1 MDAPSTSVA
10 ETVTEVVSALPI
22 HDPVLIVAIAMASFL
37 IMPLIT
43 ERLHLPDIIGIVLA
57 GVIVGPHGLGLLE
70 RDETIQLLGTVGLLY
85 LVFLAGLEVD
95 LGDLSRKRRRA
106 ISFGVITFLV
116 PQLIGTLGAIVFF
129 DYGIASAVL
138 LGSVFSSH
146 SFLALLIAKRM
157 NLTERELVIA
167 VIGGT
172 VITDTLA
179 LFVLAVV
186 AQSTTG
192 AFGPLF
198 LLQLLAQTAI
208 FATIVVFGVPIL
220 GRWFFKR
227 VTDGGA
233 HFTFM
238 MTVLFTC
245 GYVAH
250 KAGLEPII
258 GAFLSGLA
266 MNRLVPHSGALAN
279 RAFFFGNSIFVP
291 FFLLSVGMLID
302 LRMVV
307 SDLKTIEMA
316 IFMTIT
322 VTLCK
327 GGAAWL
333 MRTFFGYGR
342 DEVVVAWGLSLPQA
356 ATTLAVVLVG
366 HDLELFDDAVLN
378 ATIVMVFV
386 TCFLGPLL
394 VQIAGRRIADAA
406 PHHAPTA
413 KENSHQRILL
423 PLANPTSSHNL
434 LDMAVAMRRPLVD
447 EPILPMSVA
456 SNEEA
461 VATSEKLL
469 ADSVLH
475 LAASDVPVRP
485 VIRVDLNP
493 VNGILRAMQEM
504 RASTLMVGWN
514 GPQTYWQRHFHLSR
528 GLIDELI
535 EDTTNQLFVVR
546 LTRPLSVI
554 ERIVLVIPDHASS
567 EFGFAELIGDCKLM
581 AKRIGANMLV
591 CGETSN
597 NDDLRDEIERTAPP
611 VPLEYGEEKPGQ
623 DIPKYLAPQLKET
636 DLVFIVGC
644 REGTASWDTKWNRL
658 PSLIAHHA
666 ENTSIAIGY
675 PRMGIGQT
683 INNRSD
689 TKKFTKDADLIDN
702 AVFLFK
708 NQQSSL
714 AEIIDESLPKMGQS
728 PNPALQQQLIDTIS
742 ALSDSVALMHIHTD
756 KIAKARL
763 AVVFKQQPLEHNGL
777 QLRIILILL
786 NPLGVSAEEH
796 LANLG
801 TIAQIVRDEERIKG
815 ALKAHDDDNTED
827 SKRLFSVKP

>member
-1 MDAPSTSVA
+1 MT
-10 ETVTEVVSALPI
+10 LPI
-22 HDPVLIVAIAMASFL
+22 HDPVLIVAIAMAAFL
-37 IMPLIT
+37 IMPLLT

-106 ISFGVITFLV
+106 ITFGIITFLV
-116 PQLIGTLGAIVFF
+116 PQVVGTLGAFF
-129 DYGIASAVL
+129 LFDFENPWASAIL

-179 LFVLAVV
+179 LFVLALV
-186 AQSTTG
+186 AQSTG
-192 AFGPLF
+192 DAFNAWF
-198 LLQLLAQTAI
+198 ILQLLVQTII
-208 FATIVVFGVPIL
+208 FATVVVFGIPLI

-227 VTDGGA
+227 VTDGSA

-238 MTVLFTC
+238 MTLLFTC

-250 KAGLEPII
+250 LAGLEPII

-279 RAFFFGNSIFVP
+279 RAFFFGNTIFVP

-302 LRMVV
+302 LSMVFG
-307 SDLKTIEMA
+307 DLQTIEMA
-316 IFMTIT
+316 LFMCAT
-322 VTLCK
+322 VIICK
-327 GGAAWL
+327 GIAAWC
-333 MRTFFGYGR
+333 MRLIFGYSR
-342 DEVVVAWGLSLPQA
+342 DDVVVAWGLSLPQA

-366 HDLELFDDAVLN
+366 YDLALFDESILN

-386 TCFLGPLL
+386 TCFLGPIL
-394 VQIAGRRIADAA
+394 VQISGRRIADAA

-413 KENSHQRILL
+413 SEASHQRILL
-423 PLANPTSSHNL
+423 PLANPSSSHNL

-447 EPILPMSVA
+447 DPILPMSVA
-456 SNEEA
+456 SSEDD

-485 VIRVDLNP
+485 VIRVDLNAA
-493 VNGILRAMQEM
+493 NGILRAMREL
-504 RASTLMVGWN
+504 RASSLIVGWN
-514 GPQTYWQRHFHLSR
+514 GPQTNWQRHFHLSR

-535 EDTTNQLFVVR
+535 TDTTNQLLVVR

-554 ERIVLVIPDHASS
+554 ERIVLVIPNHASS

-581 AKRIGANMLV
+581 AKRIGASVLV
-591 CGETSN
+591 SGEVT
-597 NDDLRDEIERTAPP
+597 DDSYLREEIERITPI
-611 VPLEYGEEKPGQ
+611 VSIEYDQQKTSQELPEHIGNAVTDK
-623 DIPKYLAPQLKET
+623 

-644 REGTASWDTKWNRL
+644 REGTASWNTQWNRL
-658 PSLIAHHA
+658 PPRLAHHA
-666 ENTSIAIGY
+666 ANTSLVIAY
-675 PRMGIGQT
+675 PRIGIGQNV
-683 INNRSD
+683 NNRSD
-689 TKKFTKDADLIDN
+689 TKKFTKNSGLIEN

-708 NQQSSL
+708 NQQTNL
-714 AEIIDESLPKMGQS
+714 AEIINETLPKMGQ
-728 PNPALQQQLIDTIS
+728 NPSDSLCQQLMDTIS

-756 KIAKARL
+756 KIDKARL
-763 AVVFKQQPLEHNGL
+763 AVVFKQEPLEHNGL
-777 QLRIILILL
+777 NLRIILILL
-786 NPLGVSAEEH
+786 NPLGVSAEDH

-801 TIAQIVRDEERIKG
+801 SIAQIVRDEDRIKQ
-815 ALKAHDDDNTED
+815 AIKAHDDDNTED
-827 SKRLFSVKP
+827 SKRLFIVKP